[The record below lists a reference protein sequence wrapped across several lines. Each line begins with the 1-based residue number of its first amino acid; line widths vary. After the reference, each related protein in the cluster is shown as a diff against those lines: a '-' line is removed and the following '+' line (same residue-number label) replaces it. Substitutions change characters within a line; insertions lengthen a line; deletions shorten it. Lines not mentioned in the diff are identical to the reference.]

1 MNKSDSIAKL
11 AQALAKAQVE
21 MPVVRMNAQNPFLK
35 NKYAD
40 LGAVIETSRPVLG
53 KYGLS
58 VSQFPVSIGE
68 RVGVTT
74 ILMHESGE
82 WLEDTLTFSV
92 TDSKGLSLAQSSGVV
107 ISYARRYSWASVLG
121 LYADEDVDGHTPTQP
136 KAEKKDKPELTE
148 AEKKSYMLKTYGELF
163 TRGKKIG
170 MTILPMTPDMTID
183 AMKAQYAEQ
192 KKLVETQEK
201 AGQ

>member
-1 MNKSDSIAKL
+1 MNKSDSVTKL
-11 AQALAKAQVE
+11 AQALSKAQAE
-21 MPVVRMNAQNPFLK
+21 MPVVKMNAQNPFLK

-58 VSQFPVSIGE
+58 IAQFPVSIGE

-82 WLEDTLTFSV
+82 WVEDTLTFSV

-121 LYADEDVDGHTPTQP
+121 LYADEDVDGHTPP
-136 KAEKKDKPELTE
+136 AKAKPELTE

-163 TRGKKIG
+163 ARGKKSNLTIPALTPH
-170 MTILPMTPDMTID
+170 MTIE

-192 KKLVETQEK
+192 MKIIETKEK
-201 AGQ
+201 AGK

>member
-1 MNKSDSIAKL
+1 MNKSDSIATL
-11 AQALAKAQVE
+11 AQALSKAQAA
-21 MPVVRMNAQNPFLK
+21 MPVVKMNAQNPFLK

-53 KYGLS
+53 KFGLS
-58 VSQFPVSIGE
+58 VSQFPVSVGD

-74 ILMHESGE
+74 ILLHESGE

-121 LYADEDVDGHTPTQP
+121 LYADEDTDAAHATT
-136 KAEKKDKPELTE
+136 KAEEKSDEIVTDATWNAWLELIKQ
-148 AEKKSYMLKTYGELF
+148 ADAVKVQHKVFDRAKVKLSVLKETAKELREIV
-163 TRGKKIG
+163 TN
-170 MTILPMTPDMTID
+170 
-183 AMKAQYAEQ
+183 AQSQA
-192 KKLVETQEK
+192 K
-201 AGQ
+201 AGE

>member
-1 MNKSDSIAKL
+1 MNKSDSIVKL
-11 AQALAKAQVE
+11 AQALAKAQAE
-21 MPVVRMNAQNPFLK
+21 MPVVKMNASNPFLK

-53 KYGLS
+53 RYGLS

-82 WLEDTLTFSV
+82 WLEDTLTFAI
-92 TDSKGLSLAQSSGVV
+92 TDSKGLSLAQASGVV

-121 LYADEDVDGHTPTQP
+121 LYADEDTDGSHP
-136 KAEKKDKPELTE
+136 KPKTEEKKELTDG
-148 AEKKSYMLKTYGELF
+148 EKKAYMQKTYSTLF
-163 TRGKKIG
+163 ARAKKVNL
-170 MTILPMTPDMTID
+170 TIPAMD
-183 AMKAQYAEQ
+183 AGWDIERMKAHYAEQ
-192 KKLVETQEK
+192 KGFVEQAEEQAK
-201 AGQ
+201 AGK